1 MRVDVGQHAQ
11 ERNPNLL
18 TPNATAIIILA
29 AGESSRM
36 GRPKQLLLFRGQS
49 LLRHAAQT
57 ALATPF
63 RPVVVVLGANADLLR
78 PELDGLEVQIVLNPD
93 WQQGMSRS
101 LQVGITAASS
111 LILHPSSLLLMLCDQ
126 PFVTPELLSRLA
138 ETGQETGKLI
148 VACDYGGSPGVPA
161 WFHHSLTA
169 ELLALQGA
177 AGAKQIFA
185 KHSGEIAFIPFP
197 EGEQDIDTPE
207 DYARLSAIP
216 SK

>member
-1 MRVDVGQHAQ
+1 MEANSPTHA
-11 ERNPNLL
+11 
-18 TPNATAIIILA
+18 AIIILA

-36 GRPKQLLLFRGQS
+36 GRPKQLLPFRGQS

-63 RPVVVVLGANADLLR
+63 HPVVVVLGANADLLR
-78 PELDGLEVQIVLNPD
+78 PELDGLNVHIALNPD

-101 LQVGITAASS
+101 LQIGIATASS
-111 LILHPSSLLLMLCDQ
+111 LIPHPSSLLLMLCDQ
-126 PFVTPELLSRLA
+126 PFVTPELLARLA
-138 ETGQETGKLI
+138 ETGQETGKPI

-185 KHSGEIAFIPFP
+185 NHSGEIAVISFP
-197 EGEQDIDTPE
+197 EGARDIDTPE
-207 DYARLSAIP
+207 DYARLT
-216 SK
+216 